1 MKENTSKE
9 TTYKEILWIF
19 IKKILRELFACNK
32 FLSVTMDLSKVLSR
46 VSELDNCFYWLNC
59 FYLRFPCLCFL
70 FIALHY
76 FYFHRRSTCSFLST
90 FKTLVF
96 SCFFQVF
103 VITRYILL
111 FPYSIVKQDANM
123 KLWNFF
129 MIFLRPCIWRS
140 QIHFPNQMGIRRN
153 YFFKVLVFL
162 WRSLKTLVLKLNR

>member
-19 IKKILRELFACNK
+19 IKKILRELFACSK

-111 FPYSIVKQDANM
+111 FPYSLVKQDANM

-140 QIHFPNQMGIRRN
+140 QIYFPNQMCIRRN
-153 YFFKVLVFL
+153 
-162 WRSLKTLVLKLNR
+162 

>member
-9 TTYKEILWIF
+9 ATYKEILWIF

-111 FPYSIVKQDANM
+111 FPYSLVKQDANM

-140 QIHFPNQMGIRRN
+140 QIYFPNQMCIRRN
-153 YFFKVLVFL
+153 
-162 WRSLKTLVLKLNR
+162 

>member
-1 MKENTSKE
+1 MNI
-9 TTYKEILWIF
+9 YKKDPKGIICMQQISL
-19 IKKILRELFACNK
+19 L
-32 FLSVTMDLSKVLSR
+32 TMDLSKVLSW
-46 VSELDNCFYWLNC
+46 VPELDNCFYWLNC
-59 FYLRFPCLCFL
+59 FYLPFPCLCFL
-70 FIALHY
+70 SIALYY

-111 FPYSIVKQDANM
+111 FPYSLVKQDANM

-153 YFFKVLVFL
+153 YFFKVLAFL